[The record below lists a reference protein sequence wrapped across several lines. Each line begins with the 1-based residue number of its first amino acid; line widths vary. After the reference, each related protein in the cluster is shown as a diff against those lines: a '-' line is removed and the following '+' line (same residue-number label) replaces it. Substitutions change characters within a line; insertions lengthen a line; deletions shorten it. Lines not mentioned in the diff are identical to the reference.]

1 MFSFINALLFTIGYI
16 LEINILILILKN
28 RRRARYKY
36 IVDATKIVSLFGNR
50 VKQFE
55 WKPTKKVA
63 KSKIKNILTMKLEAK
78 AEHILNGWMFFLC
91 ENAVLVIFLKY

>member
-1 MFSFINALLFTIGYI
+1 MPRKSF
-16 LEINILILILKN
+16 
-28 RRRARYKY
+28 RYSV
-36 IVDATKIVSLFGNR
+36 IELNNLNEN
-50 VKQFE
+50 QQ
-55 WKPTKKVA
+55 KKVA